1 MTTLT
6 LTLTNPNASI
16 TLTGVNFSD
25 NFPAGLQVANP
36 AGIGSTCTGTW
47 NATPGD
53 TTLNFGGGT
62 LTGGQTCTLTVNVTG
77 TTAGVKN
84 NATNAPQSN
93 EGGTG
98 VASNT
103 ATLTVIAP
111 PTISKAFDAT
121 TIPLNGTS
129 VLTFT
134 ITNPNSGT
142 ALSGIAFSDTLP
154 AGQPLL
160 TVVDPQQLWVTA
172 NIEETQVHRVQPGQ
186 PAATGIPGR
195 QRQRR
200 RLRDRSTLNG
210 PRNGR
215 WLGSDGKACGRGP
228 TPRFRWRGCR
238 RSARPAPRA
247 IR

>member
-1 MTTLT
+1 
-6 LTLTNPNASI
+6 
-16 TLTGVNFSD
+16 
-25 NFPAGLQVANP
+25 
-36 AGIGSTCTGTW
+36 
-47 NATPGD
+47 
-53 TTLNFGGGT
+53 TLNFGGGT

-98 VASNT
+98 VVSNT

-142 ALSGIAFSDTLP
+142 VLSGVAFSDTLP
-154 AGQPLL
+154 AGL
-160 TVVDPQQLWVTA
+160 TVASNTSTTCGVGTLTTTSPDMISFSVGSIAAGGNCMITVTV
-172 NIEETQVHRVQPGQ
+172 TG
-186 PAATGIPGR
+186 ATAGVKNNTTGAFTSTNGGTGPMVTTITII
-195 QRQRR
+195 
-200 RLRDRSTLNG
+200 LR
-210 PRNGR
+210 
-215 WLGSDGKACGRGP
+215 
-228 TPRFRWRGCR
+228 
-238 RSARPAPRA
+238 
-247 IR
+247 